1 MDLRL
6 YEPYPES
13 VIVDGKEYALDLDFR
28 NVLRFFD
35 LRDDGW
41 TETEQI
47 ELGAHLLLMD
57 PSECPADLKDQ
68 ANVRSAIFELFP
80 NSGEK
85 STERFLDM
93 KQDAAKIRSGFYR
106 IGIDLTRDRLHW
118 FRFIELLGDLPSD
131 TALVR
136 TIELRQRP
144 IPKPNKHNANEIAE
158 LQRAKAKV
166 AIKYTDEE
174 RRRHFYESLKNSTLL
189 RGGER

>member
-1 MDLRL
+1 MNLRL

-13 VIVDGKEYALDLDFR
+13 VIVGEKEYALDLDFR

-35 LRDDGW
+35 MRDDGW

-47 ELGAHLLLMD
+47 ELGVHLLLKN
-57 PSECPADLKDQ
+57 PAECPKELKEQ
-68 ANVRSAIFELFP
+68 AELLSAIFELFP
-80 NSGEK
+80 KSEEK

-93 KQDAAKIRSGFYR
+93 KQDAAKIRSGFFR

-144 IPKPNKHNANEIAE
+144 IPKPNKHNAHEIAE
-158 LQRAKAKV
+158 LQKAKAKV
-166 AIKYTDEE
+166 VIK
-174 RRRHFYESLKNSTLL
+174 
-189 RGGER
+189 